1 MIHRTQVP
9 LPGRSRT
16 TAARLTSY
24 GVAGEII
31 WTRKGGYRVIRV
43 ATEPVELPTSDYAGP
58 AAGER
63 ALMRAV
69 LADAV
74 DCMAGTVGSPH
85 KRPQLAAAGRA
96 WVVDQDRGW
105 PFSFENICDALG
117 FSADTLR
124 TRILQTI
131 PALPRERACDDR
143 RVPARR
149 QPPAPVMMQMI
160 REGHPLRVVAERFGI
175 SIARASVLSAGLSSR
190 IKIER
195 NEEIRGLRRQG
206 WTHRALSAHFRL
218 SRVRVSR
225 ICATAHQARRREP
238 CPSRSSGEV
247 SG

>member
-1 MIHRTQVP
+1 M
-9 LPGRSRT
+9 LD
-16 TAARLTSY
+16 A
-24 GVAGEII
+24 
-31 WTRKGGYRVIRV
+31 KGGNRVIRV

-85 KRPQLAAAGRA
+85 KRLQLAAAARA
-96 WVVDQDRGW
+96 WVADQDRCW
-105 PFSFENICDALG
+105 PFSFENICDTLG

-131 PALPRERACDDR
+131 PALPSERACDNR
-143 RVPARR
+143 RVPVRP
-149 QPPAPVMMQMI
+149 QPPVPAMMQMI

-175 SIARASVLSAGLSSR
+175 SIPRASVLSAGLSSR

-206 WTHRALSAHFRL
+206 WTHRALSAHFGL

-225 ICATAHQARRREP
+225 ICATAHQAGHRER

-247 SG
+247 SVNRYLRRE